1 MRYGYWKSPEVPR
14 TFQTICSGD
23 WLGSSPH
30 ARRCRGCVRCPR
42 TSKNRNAQRDVEA
55 GNSKFVKSVSSEC
68 NLGILD
74 FFSLTKFH
82 LWVRNFR
89 EGKLFVRKSYC
100 KQKMNLIIVF
110 FYVIKSHKKKQ
121 EIQSNTCRSIFFCSN
136 RVLNFDLSSGRNPC
150 SRKAPN
156 PFLETRQ
163 FENSTDSVRMLNFF
177 LMGDKFSEKLED
189 SGECKGILVFINIF
203 TEIWILYE
211 EFGWDDRS
219 LWLGQWGGA
228 AENHQR
234 NVRRRNHTDGYKGK
248 HHKSLSFPSKISQNS
263 STRRWKILQ
272 WVNFHQKW
280 NYLKWRALFLV
291 GSLVLNK
298 KSWC

>member
-42 TSKNRNAQRDVEA
+42 TSKNRNAQRDVEE

-110 FYVIKSHKKKQ
+110 FYVIKSHKKNKEEKKNKKFKVILVDQSFFVQIECWILIWAQ
-121 EIQSNTCRSIFFCSN
+121 EGTHVPGRPQTPFWRHDNSRTQPTAYECSIFFWW
-136 RVLNFDLSSGRNPC
+136 VTNFLRNW
-150 SRKAPN
+150 RT
-156 PFLETRQ
+156 TR
-163 FENSTDSVRMLNFF
+163 SAVTA
-177 LMGDKFSEKLED
+177 
-189 SGECKGILVFINIF
+189 
-203 TEIWILYE
+203 
-211 EFGWDDRS
+211 GWGTS
-219 LWLGQWGGA
+219 
-228 AENHQR
+228 
-234 NVRRRNHTDGYKGK
+234 
-248 HHKSLSFPSKISQNS
+248 
-263 STRRWKILQ
+263 
-272 WVNFHQKW
+272 
-280 NYLKWRALFLV
+280 
-291 GSLVLNK
+291 
-298 KSWC
+298 